1 MKFARLHFKATR
13 WTLIITKN
21 HLSKILFT
29 EFSLFLKES
38 TQDSNSKFIPMKKL
52 FILLLSAAA
61 FLQNC
66 TNQKKEI
73 AQDKTKTMKTIYDYK
88 VESLDGA
95 EINFADF
102 KGKKILIVN
111 TASECGFT
119 PQYADLETISKEY
132 KDKVVVVGFPANN
145 FGSQEPGS
153 DAEIGA
159 FCEKNFGVT
168 FPMASKVSVKG
179 DDTAPIFKYLT
190 DKNLNGVKNTT
201 ILWNFTKF
209 LVDENG
215 QLIDSFIST
224 TKPTDGA
231 ITKYFK

>member
-1 MKFARLHFKATR
+1 
-13 WTLIITKN
+13 
-21 HLSKILFT
+21 
-29 EFSLFLKES
+29 
-38 TQDSNSKFIPMKKL
+38 MKKI
-52 FILLLSAAA
+52 FLLMLSFVA
-61 FLQNC
+61 FLQSC
-66 TNQKKEI
+66 MNQKSEASK
-73 AQDKTKTMKTIYDYK
+73 AKTTELMGKTIYDFK
-88 VESLDGA
+88 VESLDGK

-119 PQYADLETISKEY
+119 PQYADLEKVSEEY

-145 FGSQEPGS
+145 FGGQEPGTNT
-153 DAEIGA
+153 EIGA
-159 FCEKNFGVT
+159 FCQKNYGVT
-168 FPMASKVSVKG
+168 FPLAAKVSVKG

-190 DKNLNGVKNTT
+190 EKELNGVKNTT

-215 QLIDSFIST
+215 KLIDTFVST
-224 TKPTDGA
+224 TKPTDNA